1 MCRHMRNF
9 ELYIKYNKTDI
20 TNCVNM
26 RKLNESLSF
35 TFSPIRPVEPSGP
48 GRPGGPGE
56 PGFPGNPLSPCVC
69 ECMNEK

>member
-1 MCRHMRNF
+1 
-9 ELYIKYNKTDI
+9 
-20 TNCVNM
+20 M

-35 TFSPIRPVEPSGP
+35 TFSPIGPVGPSGP

-56 PGFPGNPLSPCVC
+56 PGFAGNPLSPCVC